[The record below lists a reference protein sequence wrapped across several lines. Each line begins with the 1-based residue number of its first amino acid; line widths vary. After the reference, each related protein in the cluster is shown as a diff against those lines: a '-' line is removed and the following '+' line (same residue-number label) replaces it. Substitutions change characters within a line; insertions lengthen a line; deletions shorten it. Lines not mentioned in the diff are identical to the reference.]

1 MGGYQMKTKAIRS
14 LRLANILA
22 ASGHKILNVEPSV
35 NSPGYTVFIF
45 EDTPE
50 LQQVLTDSN
59 RKNTAS
65 K

>member
-1 MGGYQMKTKAIRS
+1 MKKVKAIRS
-14 LRLANILA
+14 LRLANILT

-50 LQQVLTDSN
+50 LQRVLTDS
-59 RKNTAS
+59 RKNTAC